1 MSSPE
6 RDWIIKTCA
15 QRVGSTIDG
24 KYRLDQFLGAGT
36 TGAVYRAT
44 NVWAGREVAFKVFH
58 YEGENRDTALQRFIR
73 EAQVANRVR
82 RDGKVHPNVVDS
94 LDVGRD
100 GETGRFFSVQEFLF
114 GITLQQ
120 LLRERGRAFDV
131 TEAMELLLPVVDAMA
146 VAHEVGVVHRDLKPE
161 NIFIEQGPQ
170 GMVPKVL
177 DFGIAQ
183 LSDARLTAATD
194 IMGTPTYMAP
204 ECFMDARLVGPP
216 ADVWAIGVI
225 FYELV
230 SGLPPFGNSAKS
242 LLGIMT
248 EIATS
253 QPVSLVDR
261 GLMAQPMWSVLSRCL
276 DRDVAQRIPTARA
289 LLDAIDPVL
298 QRV

>member
-1 MSSPE
+1 MSTADRE
-6 RDWIIKTCA
+6 WIIRTCA

-44 NVWAGREVAFKVFH
+44 NVWAGREVAVKVFH

-73 EAQVANRVR
+73 EVQVANRVR
-82 RDGKVHPNVVDS
+82 KDGRVHPNVVDS

-100 GETGRFFSVQEFLF
+100 GASGRFFTVQEFLP
-114 GITLQQ
+114 GQNLQEY
-120 LLRERGRAFDV
+120 LEKRG
-131 TEAMELLLPVVDAMA
+131 EALPVLDAAEILLPVIDAMA
-146 VAHEVGVVHRDLKPE
+146 CAHEAGVVHRDLKPE
-161 NIFIEQGPQ
+161 NIF
-170 GMVPKVL
+170 MVTTGDEVVSKVL

-204 ECFMDARLVGPP
+204 ECFMDASRVGPG
-216 ADVWAIGVI
+216 ADVWALGVI

-230 SGLPPFGNSAKS
+230 NGKPPFGQEART

-248 EIATS
+248 EIATKE
-253 QPVSLVDR
+253 PKSLADK
-261 GLMAQPMWSVLSRCL
+261 GIMAPPTWAVLRRCL
-276 DRDVAQRIPTARA
+276 ERDLTKRIPNARA
-289 LLDAIDPVL
+289 LQSAFAEVFE
-298 QRV
+298 RV